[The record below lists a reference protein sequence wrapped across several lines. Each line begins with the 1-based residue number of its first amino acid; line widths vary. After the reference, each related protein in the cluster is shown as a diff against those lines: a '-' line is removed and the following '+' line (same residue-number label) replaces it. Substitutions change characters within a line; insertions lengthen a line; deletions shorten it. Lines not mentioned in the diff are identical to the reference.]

1 MTAHDFA
8 IRHRPGPGA
17 GRAPLRRERGVALF
31 IALVVLLII
40 TVLGISGLQT
50 TTLEE
55 RMAASARD
63 RDLAFQAAEAALAQ
77 AEAFVDTIGPGELA
91 QFTLNTEGLYV
102 PEDEAGQP
110 DVWEQV
116 DWDNAASVRTVDT
129 NIDGLV
135 TGGQPRYIVEYMT
148 SLVSADD
155 SLNISNV
162 GAPIG
167 APTEI
172 FRITAYAQGGS
183 ARAVVMLQATYGR
196 ILE

>member
-1 MTAHDFA
+1 MNASFGS
-8 IRHRPGPGA
+8 RPRRP
-17 GRAPLRRERGVALF
+17 APARRERGVALF

-40 TVLGISGLQT
+40 TVLGVSGLQT

-63 RDLAFQAAEAALAQ
+63 RDIAFQAAESALAQ
-77 AEAFVDTIGPGELA
+77 GEAFVDTIGPGGLG
-91 QFTLNTEGLYV
+91 QFSANSNGLYL
-102 PEDEAGQP
+102 PEDTAGEP
-110 DVWEQV
+110 DIWEQV
-116 DWDNAASVRTVDT
+116 DWDDAGDVAEVGTSIPGVVD
-129 NIDGLV
+129 
-135 TGGQPRYIVEYMT
+135 GGQPRYIVEYMT
-148 SLVSADD
+148 TLLAADD

-172 FRITAYAQGGS
+172 FRITSYAQGGS

-196 ILE
+196 ILQ